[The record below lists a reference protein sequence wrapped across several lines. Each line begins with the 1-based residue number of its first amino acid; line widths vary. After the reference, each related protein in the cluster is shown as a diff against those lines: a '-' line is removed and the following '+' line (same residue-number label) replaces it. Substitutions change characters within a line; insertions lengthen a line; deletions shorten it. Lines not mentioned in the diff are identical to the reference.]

1 MEQDFLEEI
10 TQRMRPIKRVQVIVN
25 PAAGQ
30 NTPVLATLN
39 DVFQPLDIDWNVSI
53 TKKAGD
59 AREQAMAAVKSGVD
73 VVAAYG
79 GDGTVMEVA
88 SGLIGS
94 DVPLAILPG
103 GTGNVVSVELGI
115 PTDLSAACRLAVG
128 QNSKLTTIDCGQ
140 LNDRLF
146 LLRLSIG
153 LEAQMVE
160 TTTREAKDRYGIFAY
175 LFSAVQNLRQP
186 EIIKFK
192 MNLDGEE
199 IIAEG
204 VTCLVANSGSLGL
217 TGARLMPT
225 VQINDGLLDVIILQQ
240 ANLSAL
246 VEVLGT
252 VFGLRTAPTPAVSTE
267 TLDSQLR
274 QSLHCW
280 QAKEITI
287 ESTPSGLIQADGD
300 LIGEGKVHC
309 KVLPNALRVFVPDL
323 AAAK

>member
-1 MEQDFLEEI
+1 
-10 TQRMRPIKRVQVIVN
+10 MRPIKRIQVIVN

-39 DVFQPLDIDWNVSI
+39 DVFQPLDIDWDVSI

-59 AREQAMAAVKSGVD
+59 AYAQAMAAVKNGVD

-88 SGLIGS
+88 SGLIDS

-115 PTDLSAACRLAVG
+115 PNDLSAACKLAVG
-128 QNSKLTTIDCGQ
+128 QNSKITTIDCGQ
-140 LNDRLF
+140 LDDRLF

-175 LFSAVQNLRQP
+175 LLSAVQNLRQP
-186 EIIKFK
+186 EIIQFK

-199 IIAEG
+199 ISAEG
-204 VTCLVANSGSLGL
+204 VTCIVANSGNLGL
-217 TGARLMPT
+217 TGVKLLPT
-225 VQINDGLLDVIILQQ
+225 IEINDGLLDVVILQQ
-240 ANLSAL
+240 ANLTAL
-246 VEVLGT
+246 FELFGTVLG
-252 VFGLRTAPTPAVSTE
+252 LRDAPTPATSTKE
-267 TLDSQLR
+267 TLDSQFQ

-280 QAKEITI
+280 QAKEIII
-287 ESTPSGLIQADGD
+287 ESTPPGLIQADGD
-300 LIGEGKVHC
+300 LIGEGKIHC
-309 KVLPNALRVFVPDL
+309 KVLPNALKVFVPDL
-323 AAAK
+323 ANTK

>member
-1 MEQDFLEEI
+1 
-10 TQRMRPIKRVQVIVN
+10 MRPIKRVQVIVN

-39 DVFQPLDIDWNVSI
+39 DVFQPLDIDWDVSI

-59 AREQAMAAVKSGVD
+59 ARTQAIAAVKNGVD

-115 PTDLSAACRLAVG
+115 PADLSAACRLAVG
-128 QNSKLTTIDCGQ
+128 QNSKLTMIDCGQ
-140 LNDRLF
+140 INDQLF

-199 IIAEG
+199 IVTEG
-204 VTCLVANSGSLGL
+204 VTCIVANSGNLGL
-217 TGARLMPT
+217 AGVKLLPT
-225 VQINDGLLDVIILQQ
+225 VDISDGLLDVIILQQ

-246 VEVLGT
+246 VEVFGT
-252 VFGLRTAPTPAVSTE
+252 VFGLRNAPTPAVSTE

-287 ESTPSGLIQADGD
+287 ESTPAGLIQADGE
-300 LIGEGKVHC
+300 LIGEGKIHC
-309 KVLPNALRVFVPDL
+309 KVLPNALKVFVPDV

>member
-1 MEQDFLEEI
+1 
-10 TQRMRPIKRVQVIVN
+10 MRPIKRVQVIVN

-39 DVFQPLDIDWNVSI
+39 DVFQPLDIDWDVSI

-59 AREQAMAAVKSGVD
+59 ARDQAMAAVKNGVD

-94 DVPLAILPG
+94 DMPLAILPG
-103 GTGNVVSVELGI
+103 GTGNVVSIELGI
-115 PTDLSAACRLAVG
+115 PADLSAACRLAVG
-128 QNSKLTTIDCGQ
+128 QNSRLTTIDCGQ
-140 LNDRLF
+140 LDDRLF

-175 LFSAVQNLRQP
+175 LFSAVQSLRQP

-199 IIAEG
+199 ISAEG

-246 VEVLGT
+246 VEVFGT
-252 VFGLRTAPTPAVSTE
+252 VFGLRNAPTLAISTE
-267 TLDSQLR
+267 TLDSQLS

-287 ESTPSGLIQADGD
+287 ESTPAGLIQADGE
-300 LIGEGKVHC
+300 LIGEGKIHC
-309 KVLPNALRVFVPDL
+309 KVLPNALKVFVPDV